1 MSKCGR
7 VKSLIKE
14 TIFRIGGVK
23 LQFGKNYL
31 SGLIVRKQSDC
42 ALSLGRGFSCRSH
55 VIINLSAGGSCQ
67 IGKNV
72 FINDDT
78 KINAR
83 ESITIGDGC
92 VIGQGVMMYDHDHDF
107 RSGDMQHNFVT
118 KPIVIGNNVWIG
130 SGVIILKGVTVGDN
144 AVVAAGTIVRKDIPA
159 RVVSYDKREN
169 VNRIY
174 E

>member
-1 MSKCGR
+1 MSM
-7 VKSLIKE
+7 VKEI
-14 TIFRIGGVK
+14 IFRIGGVK
-23 LQFGKNYL
+23 TQFGTNYL
-31 SGLIVRKQSDC
+31 PGLVLRKQAGC
-42 ALSLGRGFSCRSH
+42 NLSLGKGFSCRSH
-55 VIINLSAGGSCQ
+55 VIINLSAGGRCH

-107 RSGDMQHNFVT
+107 RSEDMQHNFVT
-118 KPIVIGNNVWIG
+118 APIIIGNNVWMG
-130 SGVIILKGVTVGDN
+130 SGVIVLKGVTIGDN
-144 AVVAAGTIVRKDIPA
+144 AVVAAGTIVRKNIPA